1 MKKQS
6 LFAKNFFVTHSTFHA
21 VPKYR
26 VIVTIDF
33 FHTDWIEA
41 VELSYIEAVE
51 LSYNDA
57 VELSYNDDVRILWE
71 DVPKYMRRYID
82 NI

>member
-41 VELSYIEAVE
+41 VELSY
-51 LSYNDA
+51 
-57 VELSYNDDVRILWE
+57 NDDVRILWE

>member
-6 LFAKNFFVTHSTFHA
+6 LFAKHFFVTHYAGWGNEHKVT
-21 VPKYR
+21 
-26 VIVTIDF
+26 VTIDF
-33 FHTDWIEA
+33 FHMDWIES
-41 VELSYIEAVE
+41 VERGYG
-51 LSYNDA
+51 DA
-57 VELSYNDDVRILWE
+57 KMLWK

>member
-6 LFAKNFFVTHSTFHA
+6 LFAKHFFVTHYAGWGNEHKVT
-21 VPKYR
+21 
-26 VIVTIDF
+26 VTIDF

-51 LSYNDA
+51 LSYND
-57 VELSYNDDVRILWE
+57 DVRILWE